1 MRDHDDVHV
10 GFVVSHPAQLVDF
23 ALIRRQLT
31 GQVSVF
37 IVARGGDP
45 GPRRQLVEEHL
56 GPCRIT
62 WVPSDLTG
70 LDAECDV
77 IVSHTPSHTPK
88 TPENSPAW
96 QSPTG
101 WKSLTHG
108 LDGQPWP
115 GKAKKIIRRSLQRL
129 PGGDRAVR
137 TYWSARARHARAS
150 PDAVNSESRADP
162 QSLTPLSEVAYIR
175 RQQTVHLVSAR
186 LTEHAVP
193 HRTDASAYWAY
204 IAVRAQDL
212 DMLHAALRS
221 LDEREGTA
229 FRLWMGAGTHYS
241 TATRADRVELSDLA
255 AAESIVAG
263 IPLTIGSYSV
273 RRSGGVEIL
282 ILDDRDGRL
291 IARRARARKTEWTQE
306 FASVSA
312 EHPSSESSDLI
323 VREADELVD
332 VVYTWVDSSDPEWTT
347 QRDIWSNRT
356 EILMDSAAND
366 ERYLDRDELKYSL
379 RSLALYAPFVR
390 NIHIVTNGHR
400 PSWLVEDERI
410 RIVPHT
416 EIFPDLSVL
425 PTFNSHAIEACLHRI
440 PGLSENFLYFNDD
453 VFLGRDAELGDFYT
467 MAGLIKSRFSP
478 VSVVAA
484 DRPALDAAPI
494 DWASYNAVTR
504 MGEEFGLRFDRKH
517 KHVPHAMKKSMLE
530 ELEARLPDVFD
541 QTRSSRFRDHTDYAI
556 PSMLAHYYG
565 IATHQAVEWPHVPKE
580 YAYADSGRLD
590 FESRLEQII
599 ETKPLFF
606 CLNVTD
612 RADHDFETQA
622 GILQRF
628 LSERFPIPSPWE
640 VAPASAS
647 E

>member
-1 MRDHDDVHV
+1 MTDHDPHV
-10 GFVVSHPAQLVDF
+10 GFVVSSPGQLPRF
-23 ALIRRQLT
+23 GAIRRHHT
-31 GQVSVF
+31 GEVSVF
-37 IVARGGDP
+37 IEARGSDP
-45 GPRRQLVEEHL
+45 GPSRQLVEEHL

-62 WVPSDLTG
+62 WVSGDLTG
-70 LDAECDV
+70 LAGQCDV
-77 IVSHTPSHTPK
+77 IVSQTPPQTLETLEKSALEQNT
-88 TPENSPAW
+88 
-96 QSPTG
+96 TG
-101 WKSLTHG
+101 WRSLTRG
-108 LDGQPWP
+108 LDDQPWP
-115 GKAKKIIRRSLQRL
+115 GKVKKIIRRSLQQL

-137 TYWSARARHARAS
+137 TYWAVRSRRSRAS
-150 PDAVNSESRADP
+150 SDPTRSELGAEASNTSAP
-162 QSLTPLSEVAYIR
+162 SEVAYVR
-175 RQQTVHLVSAR
+175 RQQTMLRVSAQ
-186 LTEHAVP
+186 LTRHGVP

-204 IAVRAQDL
+204 IAVREQDL
-212 DMLHAALRS
+212 DTLHAALRS
-221 LDEREGTA
+221 LDLGEGTPVS
-229 FRLWMGAGTHYS
+229 LWMGSGAHYS
-241 TATRADRVELSDLA
+241 TVRRADKVELSDLVG
-255 AAESIVAG
+255 AESIVAG
-263 IPLTIGSYSV
+263 VPLTIGSYSV

-282 ILDDRDGRL
+282 LLDDRDGRL
-291 IARRARARKTEWTQE
+291 IARRARARRTDWTTE

-312 EHPSSESSDLI
+312 EHPSSASSDLI

-332 VVYTWVDSSDPEWTT
+332 VVYTWVDPSDPEWVRE
-347 QRDIWSNRT
+347 RDGWLGRT

-366 ERYLDRDELKYSL
+366 ERYLDRDELRYSL

-416 EIFPDLSVL
+416 EIFPDHSAL

-453 VFLGRDAELGDFYT
+453 VFLGRDAELGDFFT
-467 MAGLIKSRFSP
+467 MAGLVKSRFSP

-494 DWASYNAVTR
+494 DWASYNAVTLMR
-504 MGEEFGLRFDRKH
+504 EEFGLRFERKH
-517 KHVPHAMKKSMLE
+517 KHVPHAMKKSTLE
-530 ELEARLPDVFD
+530 QLEARFPHVFEK
-541 QTRSSRFRDHTDYAI
+541 TRSSRFRDHTDFAI

-565 IATHQAVEWPHVPKE
+565 VATLQAVEWEHVPKE

-590 FESRLEQII
+590 FESRLEQIL

-606 CLNVTD
+606 CLNVTE

-622 GILQRF
+622 GILHRF

-640 VAPASAS
+640 IPPASTS
-647 E
+647 D